1 MYFQNPKQDASCQ
14 WNSEPTL
21 LPIPINVIPPNK
33 SDADDVIKFSHQLL
47 ASNALEPVPNPIAE
61 SCNSGSK
68 FQHQIAL
75 SRREEVCKMLGKA
88 GPTRRSVKSLEP
100 PHCPALHLCI
110 ASPLHDP
117 RQATSTSTQPPIPS
131 SKLLSLHHQL
141 QHQHHIPNQ
150 REPHPATRSR
160 LLILE
165 DTRRRRELLTEALC
179 AMMYWPQSSSRS
191 FHTK

>member
-1 MYFQNPKQDASCQ
+1 MMYFQNPKQDASCQ

-47 ASNALEPVPNPIAE
+47 GSNALEPVPNPIAE

-88 GPTRRSVKSLEP
+88 GPTRRSVKSLELA
-100 PHCPALHLCI
+100 HCPALHLCI

-141 QHQHHIPNQ
+141 QHQPK
-150 REPHPATRSR
+150 RATPR
-160 LLILE
+160 
-165 DTRRRRELLTEALC
+165 
-179 AMMYWPQSSSRS
+179 
-191 FHTK
+191 HTKQAANTRGHTAEERAIDRSTVCNDVLASIK